1 MSKEYRKR
9 LFALMDEIDEL
20 AKMGISLEREEIS
33 GEVEVPQRS
42 EKVQPKIE
50 VKKNK
55 IEEIP
60 EEPTGPNHDTTRL
73 QIGHGGIDDIMLWV
87 SQYGAAAEETGFYAG
102 FKMAWEL
109 LKNMQ
114 EGAE

>member
-1 MSKEYRKR
+1 MTALQKIFQSYYENRIESDEPDPEKMTVTYRK
-9 LFALMDEIDEL
+9 
-20 AKMGISLEREEIS
+20 
-33 GEVEVPQRS
+33 V
-42 EKVQPKIE
+42 
-50 VKKNK
+50 
-55 IEEIP
+55 
-60 EEPTGPNHDTTRL
+60 TDTL
-73 QIGHGGIDDIMLWV
+73 KCVQIGNDGIDDIMLWV